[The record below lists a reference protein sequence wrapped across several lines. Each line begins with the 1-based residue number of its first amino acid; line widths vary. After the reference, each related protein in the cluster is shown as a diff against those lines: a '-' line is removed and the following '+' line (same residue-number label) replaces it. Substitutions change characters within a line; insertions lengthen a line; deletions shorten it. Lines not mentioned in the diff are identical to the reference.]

1 MCLHSNHQQFR
12 LAAAL
17 DIWADARER
26 SILDLTER
34 AASLSRTGLD
44 DEARR
49 FSFAARHLRIKAI
62 LERAQASA
70 IRNEG

>member
-1 MCLHSNHQQFR
+1 MRVEVTRR
-12 LAAAL
+12 L
-17 DIWADARER
+17 DNWADARER
-26 SILDLTER
+26 SILDLIER
-34 AASLSRTGLD
+34 AASLSRIGLG

-49 FSFAARHLRIKAI
+49 FSFAARHLRIKAM